1 MVISSK
7 NNEIIKNIKKL
18 KEKKY
23 RENKFIVEGERI
35 VEEAIQEN
43 VEISVIVIEE
53 TFYNNIEKQDLIKK
67 AKKYNTLIV
76 TDKVFLDISDVKTP
90 QGILAVINKNENKEI
105 DKNTPYIM
113 ALDNLQ
119 DPGNIG
125 TIIRTLDSANIK
137 QLIVSKGSVDAY
149 SPKVVR
155 STMGAIFR
163 VNVIEVE
170 NLVET
175 MQNLKNSGFEV
186 VSTSLETDKSIYD
199 ISYNKKVVIVGNEA
213 NGASKEILEMSD
225 YKVKIPMLGK
235 TESLNASVAAS
246 IMIYEYVRENL
257 NKQS

>member
-18 KEKKY
+18 KDKKY

-105 DKNTPYIM
+105 DKNAPYIM

-170 NLVET
+170 NLEET
-175 MQNLKNSGFEV
+175 MQNLKKSGFEV

-199 ISYNKKVVIVGNEA
+199 ISYNKKVVIIGNEA
-213 NGASKEILEMSD
+213 NGVSKEILEMSD

>member
-18 KEKKY
+18 KDKKY

-53 TFYNNIEKQDLIKK
+53 SFYNNIEKQDLIKK
-67 AKKYNTLIV
+67 ATKYNTLIV

-199 ISYNKKVVIVGNEA
+199 ISYNKKVVIIGNEA
-213 NGASKEILEMSD
+213 NGVSKEILEMSD

-246 IMIYEYVRENL
+246 IMIYEYVREKI

>member
-18 KEKKY
+18 KDKKY

-53 TFYNNIEKQDLIKK
+53 SFYNNIEKQDLIKK
-67 AKKYNTLIV
+67 TTKYNTLIV

-105 DKNTPYIM
+105 DKNAPYIM

-175 MQNLKNSGFEV
+175 MQNLKKSGFEV

-199 ISYNKKVVIVGNEA
+199 ISYNKKVVVIGNEA
-213 NGASKEILEMSD
+213 NGVSKEILEMSD

>member
-18 KEKKY
+18 KDKKY

-53 TFYNNIEKQDLIKK
+53 SFYNNIEKQDLIKK
-67 AKKYNTLIV
+67 TTKYNTLIV

-105 DKNTPYIM
+105 DKNAPYIM

-170 NLVET
+170 NLEET
-175 MQNLKNSGFEV
+175 MQNLKKSGFEV

-199 ISYNKKVVIVGNEA
+199 ISYNKKIVVIGNEA
-213 NGASKEILEMSD
+213 NGVSKEILEMSD

-246 IMIYEYVRENL
+246 IMIYEYVREKI

>member
-18 KEKKY
+18 KDKKY

-53 TFYNNIEKQDLIKK
+53 SFYNNIEKQDLIKK
-67 AKKYNTLIV
+67 ATKYNTLIV

-105 DKNTPYIM
+105 DKNTPYIIV
-113 ALDNLQ
+113 LYNLQ
-119 DPGNIG
+119 DSGNIG

-199 ISYNKKVVIVGNEA
+199 ISYNKKVVIIGNEA
-213 NGASKEILEMSD
+213 NGVSKEILEMSD

>member
-18 KEKKY
+18 KDKKY

-105 DKNTPYIM
+105 DKNAPYIM

-199 ISYNKKVVIVGNEA
+199 ISYNKKVVIIGNEA
-213 NGASKEILEMSD
+213 NGVSKEILEMSD

>member
-18 KEKKY
+18 KDKKY

-53 TFYNNIEKQDLIKK
+53 SFYNNIEKQDLIKK
-67 AKKYNTLIV
+67 TTKYNTLIV

-105 DKNTPYIM
+105 DKNAPYIM

-199 ISYNKKVVIVGNEA
+199 ISYNKKVVVIGNEA
-213 NGASKEILEMSD
+213 NGVSKEILEMSD